1 MALEFSI
8 EQAKKENK
16 NINIADIARDD
27 KLIFEVYYYLL
38 YKKFF

>member
-38 YKKFF
+38 YKKKI